1 MRTSLILIASVVL
14 LAACADETEPT
25 APRSRVAAATSTA
38 TSDVQTA
45 ANPPAPSA
53 KPTKGP
59 VVTQEVSI
67 LTPIDGVTQTSEV
80 TWALCPAGT
89 ALVGGGHRIESG
101 VMDLRIVQSG
111 PFSGGANGWVVQA
124 EVPSGKAASFR
135 AIAMCLQL

>member
-1 MRTSLILIASVVL
+1 MRTSLILLASVVL
-14 LAACADETEPT
+14 LAAACADETETT
-25 APRSRVAAATSTA
+25 APRSRVAATSTA
-38 TSDVQTA
+38 TSEVQTA
-45 ANPPAPSA
+45 ANPPAPSG

-67 LTPIDGVTQTSEV
+67 LTPIDGVTLTSEV

-124 EVPSGKAASFR
+124 EVPSGKTASFR